1 MRPSGAL
8 RCGCALL
15 VLLSQFACEKKEPS
29 LELINPQSRV
39 VLYSSVDEPIL
50 RPILAEFTRQTRI
63 VVDLRGDTEQTKTF
77 GLVGLVVSERDA
89 PKADVWWSSEP
100 FGTIALARAGVLS
113 PHTPAAEPWPTGL
126 AGGDNLWHGFAV
138 RARVFVINTKR
149 VGAGEVPETL
159 RELTDRVWKGR
170 VGMAHPAFGTTR
182 GHMAAL
188 AARWGDAEYEA
199 WLAAMHA
206 NGLRIY
212 DGNATV
218 VRAVANGEIDVG
230 LTDTD
235 DVWAGLVNGWPVK
248 AAYEVEEGALD
259 VRWWSE
265 GPMAVPN
272 TAALVLGGPNPENA
286 KVLLDW
292 ILSPAC
298 EELLARSDS
307 HNMPMLSAMPDGLG
321 AFAFDAS
328 VPDLAEAESKMEQAV
343 SVALRVLGLDE

>member
-1 MRPSGAL
+1 MKPSGAL
-8 RCGCALL
+8 RCGFALL
-15 VLLSQFACEKKEPS
+15 VLLSQFACDKKEPS
-29 LELINPQSRV
+29 LELIDPPSRT

-50 RPILAEFTRQTRI
+50 RPILAEFTERTGI
-63 VVDLRGDTEQTKTF
+63 VVELRGDTEQTKTF

-100 FGTIALARAGVLS
+100 FGTIALARAGVFS
-113 PHTPAAEPWPTGL
+113 PHKPAVDPWPSGL
-126 AGGDNLWHGFAV
+126 AGADDLWHGFAV
-138 RARVFVINTKR
+138 RARVLVINTKR
-149 VGAGEVPETL
+149 VSDAEVPETL
-159 RELTDRVWKGR
+159 RELTGGVWKGR

-199 WLAAMHA
+199 WLAAMHD

-248 AAYEVEEGALD
+248 AVYEVEEGATG

-272 TAALVLGGPNPENA
+272 TAALIKGGPNPHGA
-286 KVLLDW
+286 QVLLDW

-298 EELLARSDS
+298 EEMLARSDS
-307 HNMPMLSAMPDGLG
+307 HNMPVLSAMPDDLG
-321 AFAFDAS
+321 AFAFDPS
-328 VPDLAEAESKMEQAV
+328 VPDLVETESRMESAV